1 MQNARWFWYAEKKFL
16 KTLRSPKCVLG
27 TCLSVCLC
35 WACLCVCD
43 PQLNSEHRVL
53 CISGF
58 FFFFLAWKD
67 FKKLRYSVLSFPEW
81 EPGGNRNR
89 SKCLYSGQE
98 YIWYMESFV
107 LPTIQEWVRF
117 AWNFYASVSWHT
129 VCLMYKINWCINQI
143 KSSMLPTFEFAHRDS
158 IWIWRNS
165 HFKKSLI
172 GDGVTLR

>member
-1 MQNARWFWYAEKKFL
+1 MQNARWFWYVEKQFL
-16 KTLRSPKCVLG
+16 KTPRLPKCVMG
-27 TCLSVCLC
+27 MWLS
-35 WACLCVCD
+35 ACLCCACVCLWSTVK
-43 PQLNSEHRVL
+43 QWAQRVL
-53 CISGF
+53 CISGCY
-58 FFFFLAWKD
+58 FLAWKD

-81 EPGGNRNR
+81 EPRGNRNR

-117 AWNFYASVSWHT
+117 AWNFYASVSLHT

-143 KSSMLPTFEFAHRDS
+143 KSSMLPTFEFAHRDA

-165 HFKKSLI
+165 HFLKSLI